1 MDLPTLRGVLEKR
14 GINAIGPALGP
25 DTDDD
30 VISALLSET
39 GPADRSL
46 RIALKNVLQQRLGRE
61 SSAYQQASFGLLAA
75 HVREGKRAFAS
86 ELVGGNESATLN
98 DDVIA
103 ARIDA
108 QDGAERVA
116 AAQVMRPRHLPLLE
130 ARLATEPEGETR
142 EKLAEAGRR
151 IAGEPGA
158 PPTPLISAEDR
169 LTAMA
174 RRFGR
179 AKGWLR
185 WATAADSLGADP
197 AALRACV
204 TGASAIFAAHPEGFY
219 AAEGRRP
226 PAPDAF
232 DARLTSLTVSAAL
245 PQTKLPK
252 KLSGKTFATLAETWL
267 RAQTALW
274 LPELRYWLG
283 IPELAEGLEG
293 VRLAGP
299 GGLGSIAAGQVTSSF
314 DDNAFVRVA
323 HPSQVS
329 AGDWSGDEPNW
340 QTDRPAFTR
349 GDMPALGPDA
359 PSVPHAD
366 WLKRCRALGYAPIR
380 EQRAVVTSVRWI
392 GDVRLS
398 HSGYGKGYGDKSDQR
413 LREVSYPQPADPR
426 LSEVIVSEVV
436 WDVRRLLGV
445 DPLKRR

>member
-46 RIALKNVLQQRLGRE
+46 RIALKTVLQQRLGRE

-108 QDGAERVA
+108 EDGAERVA

-142 EKLAEAGRR
+142 EKLVEAGRR

-158 PPTPLISAEDR
+158 PPTALLSAEDR

-252 KLSGKTFATLAETWL
+252 KLTFRRGHAPPPARPAKPA
-267 RAQTALW
+267 RAPTPSHALTRV
-274 LPELRYWLG
+274 E
-283 IPELAEGLEG
+283 
-293 VRLAGP
+293 
-299 GGLGSIAAGQVTSSF
+299 AAAIFAAS
-314 DDNAFVRVA
+314 
-323 HPSQVS
+323 S
-329 AGDWSGDEPNW
+329 AG
-340 QTDRPAFTR
+340 RPSPPSPRPGCAPRPPCGSRSCATGSASPSSPR
-349 GDMPALGPDA
+349 GSRACGSPA
-359 PSVPHAD
+359 
-366 WLKRCRALGYAPIR
+366 RAASAR
-380 EQRAVVTSVRWI
+380 S
-392 GDVRLS
+392 
-398 HSGYGKGYGDKSDQR
+398 
-413 LREVSYPQPADPR
+413 PR
-426 LSEVIVSEVV
+426 G
-436 WDVRRLLGV
+436 R
-445 DPLKRR
+445 

>member
-1 MDLPTLRGVLEKR
+1 
-14 GINAIGPALGP
+14 
-25 DTDDD
+25 
-30 VISALLSET
+30 
-39 GPADRSL
+39 
-46 RIALKNVLQQRLGRE
+46 
-61 SSAYQQASFGLLAA
+61 
-75 HVREGKRAFAS
+75 
-86 ELVGGNESATLN
+86 
-98 DDVIA
+98 
-103 ARIDA
+103 
-108 QDGAERVA
+108 
-116 AAQVMRPRHLPLLE
+116 
-130 ARLATEPEGETR
+130 
-142 EKLAEAGRR
+142 
-151 IAGEPGA
+151 
-158 PPTPLISAEDR
+158 
-169 LTAMA
+169 
-174 RRFGR
+174 
-179 AKGWLR
+179 
-185 WATAADSLGADP
+185 
-197 AALRACV
+197 
-204 TGASAIFAAHPEGFY
+204 
-219 AAEGRRP
+219 
-226 PAPDAF
+226 
-232 DARLTSLTVSAAL
+232 
-245 PQTKLPK
+245 
-252 KLSGKTFATLAETWL
+252 
-267 RAQTALW
+267 
-274 LPELRYWLG
+274 
-283 IPELAEGLEG
+283 

-398 HSGYGKGYGDKSDQR
+398 HSGYGEGYGDKSDQR